1 MAIGTVEVKSLAFA
15 IEAADTAVKA
25 APVEIVATS
34 YALPGV
40 VAVIMRGSVDA
51 VAAAVSAVEG
61 RLGTAGAM
69 HGRSVLGRPD
79 AAVDQFIAERSVV
92 IGRRAGAPAVPGRG
106 RMHGQVA
113 DRRPG
118 PEASGGGTPS
128 PTQGLQAQAAVQQT
142 PRAKQG
148 SAKKAAVKKT
158 SVKGTAAKKA
168 AVTKRT
174 TTRQGSPRR
183 DSGTGRTT
191 KGER

>member
-1 MAIGTVEVKSLAFA
+1 MSTAVGTVEVRSLAFA

-51 VAAAVSAVEG
+51 VAAAVAAVEG
-61 RLGTAGAM
+61 RLGMAGAM

-79 AAVDQFIAERSVV
+79 AAVDQFIAERSIV

-106 RMHGQVA
+106 RMHGQIPSGVPGNGPETPA
-113 DRRPG
+113 VERQSPG
-118 PEASGGGTPS
+118 PTQPVARKTTAKKASTKK
-128 PTQGLQAQAAVQQT
+128 TV
-142 PRAKQG
+142 
-148 SAKKAAVKKT
+148 AKKAAVKR
-158 SVKGTAAKKA
+158 TAAKRT
-168 AVTKRT
+168 AVAKTNTK
-174 TTRQGSPRR
+174 RQGSPGR